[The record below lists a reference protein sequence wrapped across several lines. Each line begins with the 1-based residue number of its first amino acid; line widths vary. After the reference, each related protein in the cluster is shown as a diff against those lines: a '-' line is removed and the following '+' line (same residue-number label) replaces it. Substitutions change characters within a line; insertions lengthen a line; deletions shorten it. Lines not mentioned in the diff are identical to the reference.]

1 MNQETGTGNV
11 TKKSPALKIIGCG
24 CLGIFVLGII
34 GVVGMVTFFG
44 KVLKNNPPYKDS
56 IVAVQSSSA
65 AVDALGEPIKPGFM
79 PSGNISVT
87 NDSGTV
93 EFSIPV
99 KGPKG
104 SGTIVVKGT
113 RSGGVWSYETW
124 HLKVNGQEDVIPLS
138 KQ

>member
-1 MNQETGTGNV
+1 MRMPGDFCAGYHRGSGDGT
-11 TKKSPALKIIGCG
+11 
-24 CLGIFVLGII
+24 FV
-34 GVVGMVTFFG
+34 G
-44 KVLKNNPPYKDS
+44 KVLKSNAPYKDS